1 MIAPWHL
8 DRSSARCS
16 SSRRSRAWRPP
27 ESQQQP
33 AAPPARTINI
43 TVGDPVDGKMTY
55 SVSQIVAKPG
65 ERLRVV
71 LTSTGALPK
80 LVMGHNFVLLKV
92 GVDPKA
98 FSEEAASARDTDFIP
113 PTRKAQ
119 IVAYTS
125 LVGPGERD
133 EVTFTVPK
141 VAGKY
146 PYICS
151 FAGHFA
157 AGMSGVLM
165 VK

>member
-1 MIAPWHL
+1 MKSLLSTTLVWAVLSGASIAG
-8 DRSSARCS
+8 
-16 SSRRSRAWRPP
+16 
-27 ESQQQP
+27 ESQGP
-33 AAPPARTINI
+33 AAPSARTINI
-43 TVGDPVDGKMTY
+43 TVSDPVDGKMTY

-65 ERLRVV
+65 ERLRIV
-71 LTSTGALPK
+71 LTSIGTLPK
-80 LVMGHNFVLLKV
+80 LVMGHNLVVLKP

-98 FSEEAASARDTDFIP
+98 FSEEAMSARDTDFIP
-113 PTRKAQ
+113 ASRKAQ
-119 IVAYTS
+119 IVAHTL

-146 PYICS
+146 PYLCS

>member
-1 MIAPWHL
+1 MKSL
-8 DRSSARCS
+8 LSATLVLAVLNGPS
-16 SSRRSRAWRPP
+16 MAG
-27 ESQQQP
+27 ESQGP
-33 AAPPARTINI
+33 AAPSARTINI
-43 TVGDPVDGKMTY
+43 TVSDPVDGKMAY

-65 ERLRVV
+65 ERLRIV
-71 LTSTGALPK
+71 LTSIGTLPK
-80 LVMGHNFVLLKV
+80 LVMGHNLVVLKP

-98 FSEEAASARDTDFIP
+98 FSEEAMSARETDFIP
-113 PTRKAQ
+113 AARKAQ
-119 IVAYTS
+119 IVAHTL

-146 PYICS
+146 PYLCS

>member
-1 MIAPWHL
+1 MVKVSIGSLVGALIALPL
-8 DRSSARCS
+8 LGAADSGT
-16 SSRRSRAWRPP
+16 PP
-27 ESQQQP
+27 SQTKT
-33 AAPPARTINI
+33 PPPRTINI
-43 TVGDPVDGKMTY
+43 TASDPIDGKMSY

-71 LTSTGALPK
+71 LTSIGALPK

-92 GVDPKA
+92 GVDPKL
-98 FSEEAASARDTDFIP
+98 FSEEAANARDTDFIP
-113 PTRKAQ
+113 AARKAQ
-119 IVAYTS
+119 IIAHTS
-125 LVGPGERD
+125 IVGPGERD

-146 PYICS
+146 PYLCT

-157 AGMSGVLM
+157 AGMSGVML